1 MKKKYILMFVLIF
14 IVLLAVG
21 IFTINKLK
29 SNTEESANIE
39 EYTPEEEISEEQN
52 QERDT
57 IVTVYFLNKETKKVM
72 PEARV
77 VDVREMVN
85 NPYQTLM
92 DLLVKGPESEKLE
105 KVIPEN
111 TTILGSTIKDDCV
124 TINVSSE
131 ILNYDKEKENSKEN
145 LIEVIVNTLTE
156 LTEVNKVKIIVEGQE
171 SEEFNK
177 TYERVN
183 S

>member
-14 IVLLAVG
+14 IILLVVG

-29 SNTEESANIE
+29 NNTEESANIEE
-39 EYTPEEEISEEQN
+39 EYTPEEEISEEQS
-52 QERDT
+52 QERKT

-77 VDVREMVN
+77 VDVREIVN

-105 KVIPEN
+105 
-111 TTILGSTIKDDCV
+111 
-124 TINVSSE
+124 
-131 ILNYDKEKENSKEN
+131 
-145 LIEVIVNTLTE
+145 
-156 LTEVNKVKIIVEGQE
+156 
-171 SEEFNK
+171 
-177 TYERVN
+177 R
-183 S
+183 